1 MGNKQG
7 QILRVFVIVVTAAPA
22 TDLTGGEAGKTKMI
36 RRSSSGDTNVRHT
49 EVQYGRRDER
59 ELRSWIGRGVLM
71 SPRERFFLFFLHFFE
86 FFAEPTRTSRSQN
99 NKYFSVV
106 DAHCRLLKL

>member
-1 MGNKQG
+1 MNRRYGPNKVMGNKQG

-22 TDLTGGEAGKTKMI
+22 TDLTGGEAGRTKMI

-59 ELRSWIGRGVLM
+59 ELRSWIGRSVLM
-71 SPRERFFLFFLHFFE
+71 SPQERFFLFFCIFLSFSLSRH
-86 FFAEPTRTSRSQN
+86 EPADRRT
-99 NKYFSVV
+99 KVLFGG
-106 DAHCRLLKL
+106 